1 MRTRFLIAALVAL
14 ALAPL
19 ARADGLPIADA
30 SAPAIVG
37 AADQG
42 GRYVALPSERGTVV
56 ARIGSSV
63 YASRVLDGRYTVP
76 VVALDHTASGLSTDG
91 STLVLVNPRR
101 AFPRART
108 SFVVL
113 NAKSLRVRSHIV
125 LQGDFS
131 FDALSPDGTR
141 LFLIH
146 YLSRRD
152 PTRYEVRAL
161 DVPSGKL
168 LPTPIV
174 DKSEPDERMAGLP
187 ITRQT
192 TADGR
197 WAYTLYDGAGQDP
210 FVHALD
216 TVNGEAHC
224 IDLELL
230 SGRQDLYDLR
240 LGLGPGGTRLAV
252 VNGAEQ
258 LAVVDTSDFE
268 PAAAVTVAPDT
279 SVAVEA
285 SSSRRPSA
293 LVASAAGA
301 AALILGAMGLLVWRR
316 RRARASDV
324 AERPVG
330 ADVPTPQATNGA
342 RALRSPREHRF
353 SRRA

>member
-1 MRTRFLIAALVAL
+1 MRTRFLIAALVAF

-19 ARADGLPIADA
+19 ARADGLPIADTG
-30 SAPAIVG
+30 APAVIGGDDV
-37 AADQG
+37 G
-42 GRYVALPSERGTVV
+42 GRVVALPAGRDTIV
-56 ARIGSSV
+56 ARIGDSV
-63 YASRVLDGRYTVP
+63 SASRFLDGRYTVP
-76 VVALDHTASGLSTDG
+76 VVALDHTAAGRSTDG
-91 STLVLVNPRR
+91 STLVLINPRR
-101 AFPRART
+101 TFPRSRT

-113 NAKSLRVRSHIV
+113 NAKNLRVQSHIV

-161 DVPSGKL
+161 DVPSGTL

-197 WAYTLYDGAGQDP
+197 WAYTLYDGAGQQP

-216 TVNGEAHC
+216 TVDGQAHC

-230 SGRQDLYDLR
+230 AGRQDLYDLR
-240 LGLGPGGTRLAV
+240 LGLGPGEAALAV
-252 VNGAEQ
+252 LDGAEK
-258 LAVVDTSDFE
+258 LTVIDTGDFE
-268 PAAAVTVAPDT
+268 PLAVKTVATQAVETSSRSRWPLALLAGLTVLAAVAAVLARGRIRKLTDT
-279 SVAVEA
+279 
-285 SSSRRPSA
+285 
-293 LVASAAGA
+293 LVRSGK
-301 AALILGAMGLLVWRR
+301 
-316 RRARASDV
+316 
-324 AERPVG
+324 PV
-330 ADVPTPQATNGA
+330 
-342 RALRSPREHRF
+342 
-353 SRRA
+353 

>member
-19 ARADGLPIADA
+19 AHADGLPIADA
-30 SAPAIVG
+30 GSPAIVG
-37 AADQG
+37 GDDVG
-42 GRYVALPSERGTVV
+42 GRLVALPTERGTVV
-56 ARIGSSV
+56 ARIGETV
-63 YASRVLDGRYTVP
+63 YVSRLLDGRYTVP

-91 STLVLVNPRR
+91 STLVLINPRR
-101 AFPRART
+101 TFPRART

-113 NAKSLRVRSHIV
+113 NAKNLRVRSHIA

-146 YLSRRD
+146 YLSRKD

-161 DVPSGKL
+161 DVPSRKL

-174 DKSEPDERMAGLP
+174 DKSEPDERMAGFP

-192 TADGR
+192 TDDGR
-197 WAYTLYDGAGQDP
+197 WAYTLYDGAGKDP

-230 SGRQDLYDLR
+230 AGRQDLYDLR
-240 LGLGPGGTRLAV
+240 LGVGPGSSGLAV
-252 VNGAEQ
+252 LDGAEK
-258 LAVVDTSDFE
+258 LIAIDTSAFE
-268 PAAAVTVAPDT
+268 PVAAKTVASDAAETSSGSGWRLPVLSAAAFLVAGT
-279 SVAVEA
+279 
-285 SSSRRPSA
+285 A
-293 LVASAAGA
+293 LV
-301 AALILGAMGLLVWRR
+301 LWRR
-316 RRARASDV
+316 RRGRSSASVDRVGVVVPASPATNDARARRS
-324 AERPVG
+324 
-330 ADVPTPQATNGA
+330 A
-342 RALRSPREHRF
+342 RGRRF
-353 SRRA
+353 SLRA

>member
-1 MRTRFLIAALVAL
+1 MRTRFVIAALVAL
-14 ALAPL
+14 VLAPL
-19 ARADGLPIADA
+19 ANADGLPIADA
-30 SAPAIVG
+30 GSPAIVG
-37 AADQG
+37 GDDVG
-42 GRYVALPSERGTVV
+42 GRLVALPTERGTVV
-56 ARIGSSV
+56 ARIGETV
-63 YASRVLDGRYTVP
+63 YVSRLLDGRYTVP

-91 STLVLVNPRR
+91 STLVLINPRR
-101 AFPRART
+101 SFPRART

-113 NAKSLRVRSHIV
+113 NAKNLRVRSHIV

-197 WAYTLYDGAGQDP
+197 WAYTLYDGSGKEP

-230 SGRQDLYDLR
+230 AGRQDLYDLR
-240 LGLGPGGTRLAV
+240 LGLGPGDSGLAV
-252 VNGAEQ
+252 LHGAEK
-258 LAVVDTSDFE
+258 LTVIDTSDFE
-268 PAAAVTVAPDT
+268 PVAAKTVTPD
-279 SVAVEA
+279 AVEK
-285 SSSRRPSA
+285 SSGFRWPLA
-293 LVASAAGA
+293 VLSAAGVFLLAGA
-301 AALILGAMGLLVWRR
+301 AFVLWRPR
-316 RRARASDV
+316 RGRSR
-324 AERPVG
+324 
-330 ADVPTPQATNGA
+330 ATNDALA
-342 RALRSPREHRF
+342 RRSAPGRRFSPR
-353 SRRA
+353 A

>member
-1 MRTRFLIAALVAL
+1 MRTRFVITALVAL
-14 ALAPL
+14 VFAPL
-19 ARADGLPIADA
+19 ANADGLPIADA
-30 SAPAIVG
+30 GSPAIVG
-37 AADQG
+37 GDDVG
-42 GRYVALPSERGTVV
+42 GRLVALPTERGTVV
-56 ARIGSSV
+56 ARIGQTV
-63 YASRVLDGRYTVP
+63 YVSRLLDGRYTVP

-91 STLVLVNPRR
+91 STLLLINPRR
-101 AFPRART
+101 SFPRVRT

-113 NAKSLRVRSHIV
+113 NAKNLRVRSHIV

-146 YLSRRD
+146 YLSRTD

-174 DKSEPDERMAGLP
+174 DKSEPDERMAGFP

-197 WAYTLYDGAGQDP
+197 WAYTLYDGGGKEP

-230 SGRQDLYDLR
+230 AGRQDLYELR
-240 LGLGPGGTRLAV
+240 LALRPGDSGLAV
-252 VNGAEQ
+252 LDGAEQ
-258 LAVVDTSDFE
+258 LTVIDTNDFE
-268 PAAAVTVAPDT
+268 PVAAKTIAPDAAEN
-279 SVAVEA
+279 SARSGWPLA
-285 SSSRRPSA
+285 LLFPAGACLLGGAA
-293 LVASAAGA
+293 LV
-301 AALILGAMGLLVWRR
+301 LRR
-316 RRARASDV
+316 RRG
-324 AERPVG
+324 RPSR
-330 ADVPTPQATNGA
+330 ATND
-342 RALRSPREHRF
+342 ALVRRSAPGRRFSPR
-353 SRRA
+353 A

>member
-1 MRTRFLIAALVAL
+1 MRIRFLIATLFVL

-30 SAPAIVG
+30 SAPATI
-37 AADQG
+37 G
-42 GRYVALPSERGTVV
+42 GGDGNGRLVALPTAHGTTVV
-56 ARIGSSV
+56 RLGEVV
-63 YASRVLDGRYTVP
+63 YASTFLDGRYTVP
-76 VVALDHTASGLSTDG
+76 VVALDHTAAGLSTDG
-91 STLVLVNPRR
+91 STLVLINPRR
-101 AFPRART
+101 TFPRDRT

-113 NAKSLRVRSHIV
+113 DAKSLRTRSHIV

-141 LFLIH
+141 MFLIH

-187 ITRQT
+187 ITRET

-197 WAYTLYDGAGQDP
+197 WAYTLYDGSGHEP

-224 IDLELL
+224 IDLEMLA
-230 SGRQDLYDLR
+230 GRQDLYNLR
-240 LGLGPGGTRLAV
+240 LGLGPGDSKLAV
-252 VNGAEQ
+252 FDRAEK
-258 LAVVDTSDFE
+258 LTVIDTMSYESAAVV
-268 PAAAVTVAPDT
+268 PDVVPT
-279 SVAVEA
+279 AE
-285 SSSRRPSA
+285 SSSARWPLA
-293 LVASAAGA
+293 LLAGVVLVVLVGGVL
-301 AALILGAMGLLVWRR
+301 ALRR
-316 RRARASDV
+316 RSYNWRSSV
-324 AERPVG
+324 PSRPR
-330 ADVPTPQATNGA
+330 T
-342 RALRSPREHRF
+342 
-353 SRRA
+353 

>member
-1 MRTRFLIAALVAL
+1 MRTQFLIAALVAL

-19 ARADGLPIADA
+19 AHADGLPIADA
-30 SAPAIVG
+30 GSPAIVG
-37 AADQG
+37 GDDVG
-42 GRYVALPSERGTVV
+42 GRLVALPTERGTVV
-56 ARIGSSV
+56 ARIGETV
-63 YASRVLDGRYTVP
+63 YLSRFLDGRYTVP

-91 STLVLVNPRR
+91 STLVLINPRR
-101 AFPRART
+101 TFPRART

-113 NAKSLRVRSHIV
+113 NAKNLRVRSHIA

-146 YLSRRD
+146 YLSRKD

-174 DKSEPDERMAGLP
+174 DKSEPDERMAGFP

-192 TADGR
+192 TDDGR
-197 WAYTLYDGAGQDP
+197 WAYTLYDGAGKDP

-230 SGRQDLYDLR
+230 AGRQDLYDLR
-240 LGLGPGGTRLAV
+240 LGVGPGGSGLAV
-252 VNGAEQ
+252 LDGAEK
-258 LAVVDTSDFE
+258 LIAIDTSAFE
-268 PAAAVTVAPDT
+268 PVAAKTVASDAAETSSGSGWRLPELSAAAFLVAGT
-279 SVAVEA
+279 
-285 SSSRRPSA
+285 A
-293 LVASAAGA
+293 LV
-301 AALILGAMGLLVWRR
+301 LWRR
-316 RRARASDV
+316 RRGRSSASVDRVGVVVPASPATNDARARRS
-324 AERPVG
+324 
-330 ADVPTPQATNGA
+330 A
-342 RALRSPREHRF
+342 RGRRF
-353 SRRA
+353 SLRA

>member
-14 ALAPL
+14 ALARL
-19 ARADGLPIADA
+19 AHADGLPIADA
-30 SAPAIVG
+30 GSPAIVG
-37 AADQG
+37 GDDVG
-42 GRYVALPSERGTVV
+42 GRLVALPTERGTVV
-56 ARIGSSV
+56 ARIGETV
-63 YASRVLDGRYTVP
+63 YMSRLLDGRYTVP

-91 STLVLVNPRR
+91 STLVLINPRR
-101 AFPRART
+101 TFPRART

-113 NAKSLRVRSHIV
+113 NAKNLRVRSHIA

-146 YLSRRD
+146 YLSHKD

-174 DKSEPDERMAGLP
+174 DKSEPDERMAGFP

-192 TADGR
+192 TDDGR
-197 WAYTLYDGAGQDP
+197 WAYTLYDGAGKDP

-230 SGRQDLYDLR
+230 AGRQDLYDLR
-240 LGLGPGGTRLAV
+240 LGLGPGGSGLAV
-252 VNGAEQ
+252 LDGAEK
-258 LAVVDTSDFE
+258 LTAIDTSAFE
-268 PAAAVTVAPDT
+268 PVAAKTVASDAAETSSGSWRLPVLSAAAF
-279 SVAVEA
+279 
-285 SSSRRPSA
+285 
-293 LVASAAGA
+293 LVAGA
-301 AALILGAMGLLVWRR
+301 ALVLWRR
-316 RRARASDV
+316 RRRRSSPSVDRVGVVVPTSPATNDARARRS
-324 AERPVG
+324 
-330 ADVPTPQATNGA
+330 A
-342 RALRSPREHRF
+342 RGRRF
-353 SRRA
+353 SLRA

>member
-1 MRTRFLIAALVAL
+1 MRTRFVIAALVAL
-14 ALAPL
+14 VLAPL
-19 ARADGLPIADA
+19 ANADGLPIADA
-30 SAPAIVG
+30 GSPAIVG
-37 AADQG
+37 GDDVG
-42 GRYVALPSERGTVV
+42 GRLVALPTERGTVV
-56 ARIGSSV
+56 ARIGETV
-63 YASRVLDGRYTVP
+63 YVSRLLDGRYTVP

-91 STLVLVNPRR
+91 STLVLINPRR
-101 AFPRART
+101 SFPRART

-113 NAKSLRVRSHIV
+113 NAKNLRVRGHIV

-197 WAYTLYDGAGQDP
+197 WAYTLYDGSGKEP

-230 SGRQDLYDLR
+230 AGRQDLYDLR
-240 LGLGPGGTRLAV
+240 LGLGPGDSGLAV
-252 VNGAEQ
+252 LDGAEK
-258 LAVVDTSDFE
+258 LTVIDTSDFE
-268 PAAAVTVAPDT
+268 PVAAKTVTPD
-279 SVAVEA
+279 AVET
-285 SSSRRPSA
+285 SSGFRWPLA
-293 LVASAAGA
+293 VLSAAGVFLLA
-301 AALILGAMGLLVWRR
+301 GAALVLWRPR
-316 RRARASDV
+316 RGRSS
-324 AERPVG
+324 
-330 ADVPTPQATNGA
+330 QATNDALA
-342 RALRSPREHRF
+342 RRSAPGRRFSPR
-353 SRRA
+353 A

>member
-19 ARADGLPIADA
+19 AHADGLPIADA
-30 SAPAIVG
+30 GSPAIVG
-37 AADQG
+37 GDDVG
-42 GRYVALPSERGTVV
+42 GRLVALPTERGTVV
-56 ARIGSSV
+56 ARIGETV
-63 YASRVLDGRYTVP
+63 YMSRLLDGRYTVP

-91 STLVLVNPRR
+91 STLVLINPRR
-101 AFPRART
+101 TFPRTRT

-113 NAKSLRVRSHIV
+113 NAKNLRVRSHIA

-146 YLSRRD
+146 YLSHKD

-174 DKSEPDERMAGLP
+174 DKSEPDERMAGFP

-192 TADGR
+192 TDDGR
-197 WAYTLYDGAGQDP
+197 WAYTLYDGAGKDP

-230 SGRQDLYDLR
+230 AGRQDLYDLR
-240 LGLGPGGTRLAV
+240 LGLGPGGSGLAV
-252 VNGAEQ
+252 LDGAEK
-258 LAVVDTSDFE
+258 LTAIDTSAFE
-268 PAAAVTVAPDT
+268 PVAAKTVASDAAETSSESGWRLPVLSAAAF
-279 SVAVEA
+279 
-285 SSSRRPSA
+285 
-293 LVASAAGA
+293 LVAGA
-301 AALILGAMGLLVWRR
+301 ALVLWRR
-316 RRARASDV
+316 RRGRSSPSVDRVGVVVPASPATNDARARRS
-324 AERPVG
+324 
-330 ADVPTPQATNGA
+330 A
-342 RALRSPREHRF
+342 RGRRF
-353 SRRA
+353 SLRA